1 MSAQQVMVDNANK
14 ILKNWLPSQ
23 SAVNMLKLN
32 GVTNEMIQKSVYY
45 LKDKSGLKHIDDIEG
60 YTNWNAFFIVF
71 CVKANKNSSK
81 EE

>member
-1 MSAQQVMVDNANK
+1 MSVQQVMVDNANK

-45 LKDKSGLKHIDDIEG
+45 LKEKTDLKHIDDIEG
-60 YTNWNAFFIVF
+60 YSNWNAFFIVF
-71 CVKANKNSSK
+71 CVKANKNVSK
-81 EE
+81 E